1 MKKGTYE
8 KQGERYTKI
17 ILWIFLAAVAAYF
30 GYYIV
35 TAGSQP
41 LTTVAAIE
49 YEAGTGSYTT
59 GFVVRDESVV
69 SSGYSITNLIVSEGE
84 RVAKGQTVATGY
96 LTEDAQA
103 RQEQIQEL
111 ELQLQQLEYAVSYS
125 ADASDQ
131 ARLDAEIQ
139 SRLLDLTKYLAR
151 GDMNSALDLST
162 GLKGL
167 VLRRSTSAEGDTAMQ
182 LSISALKERL
192 AQLQTGDRDETM
204 EVQAQHSG
212 YFSGTVDGYES
223 VLTPEAITSMSVKQA
238 ENPAV
243 GAVPAGAIG
252 KVISGDEWFYMAVVP
267 SAYVE
272 KAKLGQTVVN
282 RLGAGAD
289 DRITQSNIAG
299 CAAHA
304 DTDAAGSILNIDVGT
319 IHQGHNALDGEG
331 GSVLA
336 CQRFGDGG
344 DHGLIGILGG
354 IGGGGSYITGIQL
367 KQNKIAGI
375 SVGITGNGGSFIR
388 SELIFRACVACQQ
401 HGIGVLS
408 GKLEHAFGAG
418 HCPGIFAG
426 LNTIVIAALGSNR
439 HTVAVS

>member
-1 MKKGTYE
+1 
-8 KQGERYTKI
+8 
-17 ILWIFLAAVAAYF
+17 V
-30 GYYIV
+30 
-35 TAGSQP
+35 SQP

-84 RVAKGQTVATGY
+84 RVAKDQTVATGY

-223 VLTPEAITSMSVKQA
+223 VLTVDMLENLTVAQLDELTSRDTA
-238 ENPAV
+238 ARAV
-243 GAVPAGAIG
+243 GKIIRGDTWDYVTDVPADQVAAVRKGSKVPVSFAGHFLEGLQMTVHRIGEEENGRCLLILSCDRYMQEVTLLRQQSADVIFSSYTGLRVPKNAIRVVDQKPGVYVAEGKTAAWKQVEILYDNGESYVVALDKSSTDNLWPGDEIIVGGKNLFDG
-252 KVISGDEWFYMAVVP
+252 KVV
-267 SAYVE
+267 
-272 KAKLGQTVVN
+272 
-282 RLGAGAD
+282 R
-289 DRITQSNIAG
+289 
-299 CAAHA
+299 
-304 DTDAAGSILNIDVGT
+304 
-319 IHQGHNALDGEG
+319 
-331 GSVLA
+331 
-336 CQRFGDGG
+336 
-344 DHGLIGILGG
+344 
-354 IGGGGSYITGIQL
+354 
-367 KQNKIAGI
+367 
-375 SVGITGNGGSFIR
+375 
-388 SELIFRACVACQQ
+388 
-401 HGIGVLS
+401 
-408 GKLEHAFGAG
+408 
-418 HCPGIFAG
+418 
-426 LNTIVIAALGSNR
+426 
-439 HTVAVS
+439 

>member
-8 KQGERYTKI
+8 KQGDRYTKI

-35 TAGSQP
+35 TAVSQP

-223 VLTPEAITSMSVKQA
+223 VLTVDMLENLTVAQLDELTSRDTA
-238 ENPAV
+238 ARAV
-243 GAVPAGAIG
+243 GKIIRGDTWYYVTDVPADQVAAVRKGSKVPVSFAGHFLEGLQMTVHRIGEEENGRCLLILSCDKYMQEVTLLRQQSADVIFSSYTGLRVPKNAIRVVDQKPGVYVAEGKTAAWKQVEILYDNGESYVVALDKSSTDNLWPGDEIIVGGKNLFDG
-252 KVISGDEWFYMAVVP
+252 KVV
-267 SAYVE
+267 
-272 KAKLGQTVVN
+272 
-282 RLGAGAD
+282 R
-289 DRITQSNIAG
+289 
-299 CAAHA
+299 
-304 DTDAAGSILNIDVGT
+304 
-319 IHQGHNALDGEG
+319 
-331 GSVLA
+331 
-336 CQRFGDGG
+336 
-344 DHGLIGILGG
+344 
-354 IGGGGSYITGIQL
+354 
-367 KQNKIAGI
+367 
-375 SVGITGNGGSFIR
+375 
-388 SELIFRACVACQQ
+388 
-401 HGIGVLS
+401 
-408 GKLEHAFGAG
+408 
-418 HCPGIFAG
+418 
-426 LNTIVIAALGSNR
+426 
-439 HTVAVS
+439 

>member
-1 MKKGTYE
+1 VKKGTYE
-8 KQGERYTKI
+8 KQGDRYTKI

-35 TAGSQP
+35 TAVSQP

-84 RVAKGQTVATGY
+84 RVAKDQTVATGY

-223 VLTPEAITSMSVKQA
+223 VLTVDMLENLTVAQLDELTSRDTA
-238 ENPAV
+238 ARAV
-243 GAVPAGAIG
+243 GKIIRGDTWYYVTDVPADQVAAVRKGSKVPVSFAGHFLEGLQMTVHRIGEEENGRCLLILSCDRYMQEVTLLRQQSADVIFSSYTGLRVPKNAIRVVDQKPGVYVAEGKTAAWKQVEILYDNGESYVVALDKSSTDNLWPGDEIIVGGKNLFDG
-252 KVISGDEWFYMAVVP
+252 KVV
-267 SAYVE
+267 
-272 KAKLGQTVVN
+272 
-282 RLGAGAD
+282 R
-289 DRITQSNIAG
+289 
-299 CAAHA
+299 
-304 DTDAAGSILNIDVGT
+304 
-319 IHQGHNALDGEG
+319 
-331 GSVLA
+331 
-336 CQRFGDGG
+336 
-344 DHGLIGILGG
+344 
-354 IGGGGSYITGIQL
+354 
-367 KQNKIAGI
+367 
-375 SVGITGNGGSFIR
+375 
-388 SELIFRACVACQQ
+388 
-401 HGIGVLS
+401 
-408 GKLEHAFGAG
+408 
-418 HCPGIFAG
+418 
-426 LNTIVIAALGSNR
+426 
-439 HTVAVS
+439 